1 MNELARVLGLMAA
14 AGTLAG
20 GCQLSPHVRPPAAPA
35 WTQSLSGPGSARYR
49 HGAYGLYQS
58 GSGPSDY
65 ALYTPAAPVP
75 RRAPVVVFL
84 HGWGALDPG
93 EYSAWTVHL
102 ARKGNI
108 VICPRWQDNRFDA
121 NGRTFLPDAVTA
133 VRAALGRLEREGPV
147 RPQAGRFALFGHSIG
162 ATLAADMAA
171 QWVELGLP
179 RPRALFCVTPGSL
192 SAGSRM
198 RVQNDVAVADF
209 SRLPEGL
216 LLVVLVGEDDT
227 RVGTAMADRIYD
239 GATALPVR
247 DKSYLTVRTDRH
259 GEPPLIADHKL
270 PLGTAGT
277 LANVDALDYY
287 ALWRT
292 GDALLDAA
300 FTGRHREYR
309 LGNTPQQRYMGKWP
323 DGTPVI
329 ELAVR

>member
-1 MNELARVLGLMAA
+1 
-14 AGTLAG
+14 
-20 GCQLSPHVRPPAAPA
+20 
-35 WTQSLSGPGSARYR
+35 
-49 HGAYGLYQS
+49 
-58 GSGPSDY
+58 
-65 ALYTPAAPVP
+65 VP

-84 HGWGALDPG
+84 HGWGALGPD
-93 EYSAWTVHL
+93 EYSAWMVHL
-102 ARKGNI
+102 ARRGNI

-133 VRAALGRLEREGPV
+133 VKAALCRLESDGPV

-171 QWVELGLP
+171 QWAELGLP
-179 RPRALFCVTPGSL
+179 RPGALFCVTPGSL

-198 RVQNDVAVADF
+198 RVENDVAVADF

-239 GATALPVR
+239 GATAIPAC

-259 GEPPLIADHKL
+259 GEPPLLADHKL

-277 LANVDALDYY
+277 LAKVDALDYY

-300 FTGRHREYR
+300 FTGQHRACC
-309 LGNTPQQRYMGKWP
+309 LGNTPQQRGMGRWP
-323 DGTPVI
+323 DGTPVR